1 MRVRFL
7 SISYRFGSSSA
18 GLERHY
24 QELREAMVSAAQG
37 YSYLR
42 AASTWRPPM
51 DVHETAEAVLVKL
64 EVAGVLE
71 DDIEV
76 ALYPN
81 ALVVT
86 GVRRD
91 DADHDEAI
99 CFHAAQVRYGL
110 FHVDVALPAPIQQ
123 DDVAATYRD
132 GFLRIWLPKATPGAP
147 RGGSGEL
154 TRAATE
160 GADTPRWQAHAGAV
174 MARP

>member
-7 SISYRFGSSSA
+7 SVSYRFGSASA

-42 AASTWRPPM
+42 AASSWRPPM
-51 DVHETAEAVLVKL
+51 DMHESEEAILIKI
-64 EVAGVLE
+64 EVAGLQE

-81 ALVVT
+81 ALVVN

-91 DADHDEAI
+91 DADHDEAT

-110 FHVDVALPAPIQQ
+110 FHVEVALPAPIQQ
-123 DDVAATYRD
+123 DEVSATYRD
-132 GFLRIWLPKATPGAP
+132 GFLRVRLPKATPGAP
-147 RGGSGEL
+147 RSSGDL
-154 TRAATE
+154 SRATTE
-160 GADTPRWQAHAGAV
+160 SADTPRWQARGGVITAEL
-174 MARP
+174 

>member
-7 SISYRFGSSSA
+7 SVSYRFGSSSA

-24 QELREAMVSAAQG
+24 QELREAMVSATQG

-42 AASTWRPPM
+42 AASSWRPPM
-51 DVHETAEAVLVKL
+51 DVHETGEAILIKI
-64 EVAGVLE
+64 EVAGLLE

-81 ALVVT
+81 ALVVN

-91 DADHDEAI
+91 DAEHDESI

-110 FHVDVALPAPIQQ
+110 FHVEVALPSAIQQ
-123 DDVAATYRD
+123 DEVAATYRD
-132 GFLRIWLPKATPGAP
+132 GFLRIRLPKATPGAP
-147 RGGSGEL
+147 RGAGESP
-154 TRAATE
+154 RAAT
-160 GADTPRWQAHAGAV
+160 DSVDSTRWQARSGAV
-174 MARP
+174 PVEL